1 MVPTDTLDRGG
12 YMGGRC
18 AAFTWSSEVDG
29 RPDWPSDHMPTPW
42 PDVRFECSSSLSTH
56 FSKNQERTDKPPSR
70 VRGARPHPTADVSLS
85 PRSRSIAAAR
95 ATSRQRGGCWILVGS
110 LLRAAELWEKESK
123 TASRF
128 RDVGMTHG
136 RPAGKP
142 SETKR
147 GSGGWAQEEGPR
159 RRWGAPAGGGGDG
172 ALLGA
177 VWLPRPVTRE
187 GYFTT
192 R

>member
-1 MVPTDTLDRGG
+1 MAWGTTGWRRMLVMTRLLIECERPA
-12 YMGGRC
+12 GRR
-18 AAFTWSSEVDG
+18 TID
-29 RPDWPSDHMPTPW
+29 
-42 PDVRFECSSSLSTH
+42 
-56 FSKNQERTDKPPSR
+56 ERWT
-70 VRGARPHPTADVSLS
+70 
-85 PRSRSIAAAR
+85 AAAR
-95 ATSRQRGGCWILVGS
+95 S

>member
-1 MVPTDTLDRGG
+1 M
-12 YMGGRC
+12 
-18 AAFTWSSEVDG
+18 
-29 RPDWPSDHMPTPW
+29 
-42 PDVRFECSSSLSTH
+42 SSSKSSVNVTR
-56 FSKNQERTDKPPSR
+56 FT
-70 VRGARPHPTADVSLS
+70 
-85 PRSRSIAAAR
+85 
-95 ATSRQRGGCWILVGS
+95 S

>member
-1 MVPTDTLDRGG
+1 MDVKVSSMV
-12 YMGGRC
+12 
-18 AAFTWSSEVDG
+18 
-29 RPDWPSDHMPTPW
+29 
-42 PDVRFECSSSLSTH
+42 
-56 FSKNQERTDKPPSR
+56 
-70 VRGARPHPTADVSLS
+70 
-85 PRSRSIAAAR
+85 AR
-95 ATSRQRGGCWILVGS
+95 ALPAS